1 MSNLPPSGEI
11 PRGAIRFNTD
21 SNKPELWDGSQWAE
35 FQLSTPNLGRSV
47 DTQPGARAV
56 FSGGSKTAGVTATQ
70 EYLNIASGGTAQ
82 DFGNLTVARRRLF
95 TSSFSDSTRGVI
107 VGGFDNSNRRTEI
120 DKITFASTGSAA
132 SFGTLATA
140 RQGQAGFSNS
150 TRGFACGGST
160 PSGFNADIFYFTIQ
174 SDGNGVDFG
183 ADLTEARESP
193 TGASNSTRGLAA
205 GGYNDTP
212 ATTTNKKEID
222 LITIPTLGNVQ
233 DFGDLSTTR
242 RSPGVATS
250 PIRAVFA
257 GGYEQ
262 SGNTNLIEYVEFAT
276 LGNTTTFGDCTK
288 NGGNF
293 SGASDCVRGI
303 FGGGYVPGGPHTA
316 VIESI
321 NISTEGNAND
331 FADLSAARASHS
343 AISNAH
349 GGL

>member
-1 MSNLPPSGEI
+1 MSEI
-11 PRGAIRFNTD
+11 PAGAMRFNSD
-21 SNKPELWDGSQWAE
+21 SQKLEYWNGSAW
-35 FQLSTPNLGRSV
+35 FQVHTATPDLASAG
-47 DTQPGARAV
+47 DPTPGARAV
-56 FSGGSKTAGVTATQ
+56 FSGGANPAVTATQ

-107 VGGFDNSNRRTEI
+107 VGGFDNSNQRTEI

-140 RQGQAGFSNS
+140 RQGQGGFSNS
-150 TRGFACGGST
+150 TRGFACGGTT
-160 PSGFNADIFYFTIQ
+160 PSGFSADIFYFTIQ

-183 ADLTEARESP
+183 ADLTEAREGP

-205 GGYNDTP
+205 GGYNNTP
-212 ATTTNKKEID
+212 ASVTNKKEID

-242 RSPGVATS
+242 RATGVATS
-250 PIRAVFA
+250 TVRAVFG
-257 GGYEQ
+257 GGYEP
-262 SGNTNLIEYVEFAT
+262 SNTNLIEYVEFAS
-276 LGNTTTFGDCTK
+276 LGNATGFGDCTK
-288 NGGNF
+288 NGGAF
-293 SGASDCVRGI
+293 SGTSDCVRGI
-303 FGGGYVPGGPHTA
+303 FAGGYVPGGIGGHSS

-331 FADLSAARASHS
+331 FADLSVQRASHS